1 MELGPEPGL
10 AQVCPSVP
18 SELPRPSVY
27 LAKRVE
33 SSCEDHSFLVGT
45 HQGPCLKPHAV
56 SSQESGAEGQDVFM
70 FSCRLRVELVAA
82 GSCPPCVSIGG
93 DKKSAPGNSWPP
105 NTDSGPKASERPKV
119 GEFSYRLCPHMLRI
133 LELLLLVVVPFG
145 QNVEQQQ
152 VTENRGLRARK
163 GQIEHGNLGQGQ
175 SPPHPTSDLS
185 GCEGLAQSCSV

>member
-1 MELGPEPGL
+1 MGPEPRL
-10 AQVCPSVP
+10 AQVFLSVP

-82 GSCPPCVSIGG
+82 GSRPPCVSIGG
-93 DKKSAPGNSWPP
+93 DKKSAPETAGPP
-105 NTDSGPKASERPKV
+105 TQTV
-119 GEFSYRLCPHMLRI
+119 
-133 LELLLLVVVPFG
+133 
-145 QNVEQQQ
+145 
-152 VTENRGLRARK
+152 GLRPQKDPNSESSLTAPAP
-163 GQIEHGNLGQGQ
+163 I
-175 SPPHPTSDLS
+175 
-185 GCEGLAQSCSV
+185 CSAYLNFFCL